1 MSLDQQNVDRNKNP
15 QYVIRDYTH
24 VTAAA
29 DNEPVV
35 FVVSGDQILEV
46 VDDAKKNNKKIS
58 AYLVGQRVL
67 DWS

>member
-24 VTAAA
+24 VTAA

-35 FVVSGDQILEV
+35 FIVPGEQILEV

-58 AYLVGQRVL
+58 VYLVAQRVL